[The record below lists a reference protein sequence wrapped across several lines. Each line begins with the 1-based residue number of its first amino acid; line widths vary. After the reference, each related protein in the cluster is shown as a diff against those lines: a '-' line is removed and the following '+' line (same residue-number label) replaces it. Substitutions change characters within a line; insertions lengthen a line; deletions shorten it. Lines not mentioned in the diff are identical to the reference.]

1 MRILQSDRLEVCR
14 SYGLSSSCRSCLV
27 AILLFIPCACYAE
40 VVATI
45 IERLSLYR
53 EEVPNFEESEVG
65 LKIVDEGIYE
75 GEFSEDRPHG
85 TGILLFDDDRVYQG
99 GFVNGNRTGYGT
111 LTWPNGDVYEGLF
124 FQNDISGIGEL
135 FRKESGERYRGLF
148 LNGLKQGSG
157 EYEWLD
163 GRRYVGSF
171 HNDAQEGRGDY
182 YLTNGTIYRGY
193 FSNNQ
198 RHGEGVLFSNDGSIE
213 FQRWNHGVLI
223 ERMRVQLT
231 DHCRLEIEDRLWMFR
246 GGNCIN
252 GLAHGLGMAVRS
264 DGLAYITNAEVVLG
278 SLVSGVITS
287 LDPIEIP

>member
-1 MRILQSDRLEVCR
+1 MSILQSVRGNHCR
-14 SYGLSSSCRSCLV
+14 RYARCNLFRSCLV
-27 AILLFIPCACYAE
+27 TILLFIPYVSYAE
-40 VVATI
+40 VVTSI
-45 IERLSLYR
+45 IERLSQYR
-53 EEVPNFEESEVG
+53 EEAATFEESEVG

-75 GEFSEDRPHG
+75 GEFSEDVPHG

-99 GFVNGNRTGYGT
+99 GYVNGKRTGYGT